1 MALVEYAESEL
12 RRAGFFDAD
21 SDYAGMIGPAVIE
34 MMKQFATEG
43 HSGYSAR
50 LCLSV
55 FGRLARFRPLTPI
68 ENPMLGKEFI
78 DHTDISGGHP
88 TLQCTRL
95 SSLFSEDGGKRW
107 YDLDKRIPRW
117 KRWFGVRRAYVKF
130 PYMPK

>member
-12 RRAGFFDAD
+12 KRAGFFDAD
-21 SDYAGMIGPAVIE
+21 SDYAGMVGPAVIE

-43 HSGYSAR
+43 HSGYSAN

-55 FGRLARFRPLTPI
+55 FERLARFRPLTPT
-68 ENPMLGKEFI
+68 ENPMIDGSFL

-88 TLQCTRL
+88 TYQSTRL

-107 YDLDKRIPRW
+107 YDLDKKIPKW
-117 KRWFGVRRAYVKF
+117 KRLLRIRRAYVKF
-130 PYMPK
+130 PYVPK